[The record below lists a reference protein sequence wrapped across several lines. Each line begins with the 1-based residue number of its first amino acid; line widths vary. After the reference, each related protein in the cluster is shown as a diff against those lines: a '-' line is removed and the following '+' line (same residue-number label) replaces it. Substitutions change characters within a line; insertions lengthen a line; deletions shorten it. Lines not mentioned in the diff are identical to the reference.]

1 MSTNQVTWN
10 FNASDYLKP
19 TELRS
24 AGTTNSNIFN
34 PQSGTN
40 GFNLSAFG
48 DYSSLGMG
56 DVFSSSLS
64 LCNMADA
71 FTQQNASI
79 IAQAEAYNNQV
90 YAQGLYQAQQT
101 SALRDQLKAMGINPD
116 SVLGSNQSTANT
128 SNNQLT
134 SLLSQLGLGGTTTNT
149 ANTSNSQLTSLLS
162 QLGLGGITTN
172 TANTSNN
179 QLSSLLGLLGLGGTA
194 TSTTTTNNS
203 ELDQLAQMLGLGG
216 TAAPVANT
224 SNNQLSSILGLLG
237 LGGTATNTANTS
249 NNQLGSLLSL
259 LGLGGTTTATKTV
272 DDWWNHTDDDSESDA
287 DDSFWNYIDSKVA
300 QSQQQNQL
308 QSILALFNGVQ
319 A

>member
-24 AGTTNSNIFN
+24 AGTTNSSIFN
-34 PQSGTN
+34 SQYGTN
-40 GFNLSAFG
+40 GLNLSAFG
-48 DYSSLGMG
+48 DYSSIGMG
-56 DVFSSSLS
+56 DVFSNSLS

-116 SVLGSNQSTANT
+116 SVLGSGQA
-128 SNNQLT
+128 
-134 SLLSQLGLGGTTTNT
+134 TTN
-149 ANTSNSQLTSLLS
+149 NSNSQLSSLLS

-194 TSTTTTNNS
+194 TSTTTTGNS

-237 LGGTATNTANTS
+237 LGGTATNTANSS
-249 NNQLGSLLSL
+249 NNMLGSLLSL